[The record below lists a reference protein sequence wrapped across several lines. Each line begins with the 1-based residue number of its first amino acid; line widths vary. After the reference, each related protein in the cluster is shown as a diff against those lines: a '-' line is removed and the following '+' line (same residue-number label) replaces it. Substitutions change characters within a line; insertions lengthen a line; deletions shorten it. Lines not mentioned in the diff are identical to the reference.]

1 MNKVNTKNKKTNR
14 RLAFR
19 IYEQVNLFYQKIEPD
34 QILEPP
40 EDCDKILVSFK
51 QTRARRH
58 LVDKHTSQTRQMSS
72 LPLSESN
79 TNDTLNVNLSST
91 GIAFTT
97 KDALVPNDYLALRI
111 LLLANMT
118 SISTCCKVI
127 YCKPSNPFEDNQYPF
142 LVGGEFINLTT
153 ADSQLLTAHLQKRK
167 KQQIIIYCLLSMVFL
182 SVLSAPEVAFDL
194 LWNFAHHILV
204 TILHVIHLVI
214 ELVEQNIDHLVEHSF
229 HTNLRQTQIIVFY
242 IMLGFGLISFYIFWK
257 TVPPLC
263 IKFFKNQLRFWSRKK
278 ASLLY
283 AWGEQSIFN
292 KIKIIG
298 LAVTAIVG
306 YVLFAM

>member
-40 EDCDKILVSFK
+40 EDCDNLMISFK
-51 QTRARRH
+51 PTRTRRH

-111 LLLANMT
+111 LLLATMT
-118 SISTCCKVI
+118 SISICCKVV

-167 KQQIIIYCLLSMVFL
+167 KQQIIIYSLLSMVLLTFL
-182 SVLSAPEVAFDL
+182 SVPDLAFGL
-194 LWNFAHHILV
+194 LWDITNHVLV
-204 TILHVIHLVI
+204 TILHAIHVVI
-214 ELVEQNIDHLVEHSF
+214 ELVELNIDHLVEHGF
-229 HTNLRQTQIIVFY
+229 HTDVRQTQIIVFY
-242 IMLGFGLISFYIFWK
+242 IMLGFGFISIYIFWK

-283 AWGEQSIFN
+283 VWGEQSIFN
-292 KIKIIG
+292 KIKISG